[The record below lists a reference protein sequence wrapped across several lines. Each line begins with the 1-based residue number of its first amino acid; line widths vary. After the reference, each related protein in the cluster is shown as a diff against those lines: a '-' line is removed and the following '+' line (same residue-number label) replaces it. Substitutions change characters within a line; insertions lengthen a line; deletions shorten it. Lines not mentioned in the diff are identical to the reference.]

1 MREKLESRKLVMGN
15 MSMHSKVVG
24 DKVKKQE
31 EQLTTEIRSLL
42 VSGTSLSAANKRLQV
57 IMTYYLFFNFTCL
70 NL

>member
-24 DKVKKQE
+24 EKVKKQE

-42 VSGTSLSAANKRLQV
+42 VSGTSLSGANKRLQV
-57 IMTYYLFFNFTCL
+57 IMAYF
-70 NL
+70 

>member
-24 DKVKKQE
+24 EKVKKQE

-57 IMTYYLFFNFTCL
+57 IMTYL
-70 NL
+70 